1 MSVKYEILA
10 EDGTTVLNTITAD
23 SDAWVAAHYPNWR
36 HAAPAPEVQPDAKL
50 RKLAFARRFPPSGVG
65 VASKFDLLTLF
76 LRDDGY
82 ASSLMPD
89 PIARLTLRANIVA
102 GMNLLD
108 AATHVTLTL
117 PYAAEFTG
125 MLLDEGIPAP
135 FRLTAPERD
144 SILSLT
150 IADDERP

>member
-1 MSVKYEILA
+1 MSVRFEILA
-10 EDGTTVLNTITAD
+10 EDGTTVLNTITGV

-36 HAAPAPEVQPDAKL
+36 RAAPAPEVEPDAKL
-50 RKLAFARRFPPSGVG
+50 SKLAFARRFPPSGVG
-65 VASKFDLLTLF
+65 VASKLDLLTLF

-82 ASSLMPD
+82 ASSLMLD

-117 PYAAEFTG
+117 PYAASFTS
-125 MLLDEGIPAP
+125 MLLDEGMPAP
-135 FRLTAPERD
+135 FRLTASERD
-144 SILSLT
+144 AILSLNIT
-150 IADDERP
+150 DDERP